1 MRPGD
6 RGPQVAEL
14 QNRLRE
20 IGRWLYSG
28 PSDGDY
34 TDRVA
39 YSVAYYQSYMG
50 VHGDPTGVYG
60 PNTRKLLEAQ
70 TSGRDRDHGRGHGRG
85 HR

>member
-1 MRPGD
+1 M
-6 RGPQVAEL
+6 AH
-14 QNRLRE
+14 
-20 IGRWLYSG
+20 
-28 PSDGDY
+28 
-34 TDRVA
+34 
-39 YSVAYYQSYMG
+39 SVAYYQSYMG